1 MPVVSDDA
9 VVGMVSVTDLL
20 RLGTRSDG
28 EIAVDVR
35 SRLSEPPP
43 VGWGVTV
50 DGGVVSVAG
59 DTSASRG
66 GLEAAVATV
75 PGVVRVRHQPGE
87 PDGDVPVAAN
97 PGERGP
103 VSAPTDHRGLVVLG
117 LEECLDRLRSVAV
130 GRLAFVHAGSPVVV
144 PVNHGVDGANVVFRT
159 TWGSKLQVA
168 EDAATVAFEV
178 DGIDPGR
185 SAGWSVL
192 VKGTA
197 EAVYDDPDIERYEA
211 MSIPAWAGLDDAA
224 VWIRLRP
231 DEVTGRQIVR

>member
-1 MPVVSDDA
+1 M
-9 VVGMVSVTDLL
+9 
-20 RLGTRSDG
+20 
-28 EIAVDVR
+28 
-35 SRLSEPPP
+35 
-43 VGWGVTV
+43 
-50 DGGVVSVAG
+50 
-59 DTSASRG
+59 
-66 GLEAAVATV
+66 
-75 PGVVRVRHQPGE
+75 
-87 PDGDVPVAAN
+87 
-97 PGERGP
+97 
-103 VSAPTDHRGLVVLG
+103 
-117 LEECLDRLRSVAV
+117 
-130 GRLAFVHAGSPVVV
+130 